1 MWRVRI
7 GTIFPGLFPG
17 PLGIS
22 CIGRQLGKLWSLEV
36 DDLRQ
41 FASDKHKSVD
51 DEPFGGG
58 GGMIIRPDVVDNWL
72 NSQKKLGKIVY
83 VSPRGRVFSNKVAKE
98 LIKQDLCILCG
109 RYEGVDSRVLKH
121 WEIEEISIGDFI
133 LHGGEIAAMVIV
145 ETCLRYLKG
154 MIKVHSVEND
164 TFESGLLEFDY
175 FTRPAKWIPINSE
188 KLYNVPEVLRSGN
201 HAEIDEW
208 RRKDSMRV
216 TKKNRPDLL
225 RKYQQNESKKA
236 NGRNGTQKDQKEK
249 LLKGKSDQQESTAKN
264 RGNEH
269 KIENYQS
276 VVNLIIEKTKGE
288 EN

>member
-1 MWRVRI
+1 MAQFSEKA
-7 GTIFPGLFPG
+7 GEN
-17 PLGIS
+17 
-22 CIGRQLGKLWSLEV
+22 CICLAERSG
-36 DDLRQ
+36 
-41 FASDKHKSVD
+41 
-51 DEPFGGG
+51 
-58 GGMIIRPDVVDNWL
+58 
-72 NSQKKLGKIVY
+72 
-83 VSPRGRVFSNKVAKE
+83 FSNKVAKE